1 MHTLRL
7 FLALALLTCSPVLF
21 SVAIADIPSA
31 RDDCAGDLVET
42 TPSAEFTPLEG
53 GAVVRHE
60 RTDLEWRRCPEGMN
74 WNGSGCDGNA
84 SRMNWQTA
92 LQHAHDSQEW
102 RLPNINEL
110 NSIVELCRRW
120 PAVNQRVFPDT
131 PSSNFGSASPYP
143 GSLDR
148 AWRVHFI
155 AGSGY
160 WSFKSGNNEVRLVC
174 GGQ

>member
-1 MHTLRL
+1 MHTLRP

-21 SVAIADIPSA
+21 SVANADIPSA
-31 RDDCAGDLVET
+31 RDECMDDLVET

-60 RTDLEWRRCPEGMN
+60 RTGLEWRRCPEGMN

-84 SRMNWQTA
+84 SQMNWQTA
-92 LQHAHDSQEW
+92 LQHAHDSHGW

-110 NSIVELCRRW
+110 RSIVELCRRG
-120 PAVNQRVFPDT
+120 PAVNQHVFPDT
-131 PSSNFGSASPYP
+131 RSSPFWSASPYAGDSGGAWLVGFYL
-143 GSLDR
+143 GSDG
-148 AWRVHFI
+148 WNN
-155 AGSGY
+155 
-160 WSFKSGNNEVRLVC
+160 KSGNFRVRLVR